1 MAVTK
6 AALDP
11 NQIVKVKLNTR
22 MAGPEGVFFPG
33 QTLEMNLS
41 KAVDL
46 VAGNYAEFAEPEK
59 FVEIVSAAQDKNAAQ
74 VAKEAQ
80 DKANAQIEKAQA
92 QIEKVKARQEAVA
105 ESK

>member
-46 VAGNYAEFAEPEK
+46 VAEFAEPEK

-74 VAKEAQ
+74 VEKEAQ